1 MNFKQPDVFRYTEEN
16 PYVST
21 GMNRNTVKG
30 KKYVGAYGDLAEFND
45 LFMRHKNG
53 LDIDEFVPSSCYIAR
68 KNYIDLLDINSQKVK
83 LVGNTIKAFISS
95 GSKEPRSALESRR
108 VSLGAHWVD

>member
-83 LVGNTIKAFISS
+83 LVGNTIKS
-95 GSKEPRSALESRR
+95 
-108 VSLGAHWVD
+108 